1 MARRY
6 CPAGPQK
13 KNRAGR
19 QSLAQI
25 DCNLSNLNPPVGFTE
40 IWSGCRAGPVLPL
53 TPIIATID
61 RPLRGAIGVP
71 RWFYLSHRIDTQRHH
86 RDAGAP
92 RRRCRWA
99 EARRGRR
106 VMQTR
111 CAARRWWLAALACFQ
126 SQPHRWLRRWP
137 GGFRADNPHGD
148 GNRSLALAGTLR
160 AVVGMDDGRRLGG
173 HGAIV
178 GQSPDM
184 KSPPR
189 AAVCSL

>member
-71 RWFYLSHRIDTQRHH
+71 RWFYLSHRIEHSGITATLVPSAPMP
-86 RDAGAP
+86 AGP
-92 RRRCRWA
+92 KRV
-99 EARRGRR
+99 EVGR
-106 VMQTR
+106 
-111 CAARRWWLAALACFQ
+111 A
-126 SQPHRWLRRWP
+126 
-137 GGFRADNPHGD
+137 
-148 GNRSLALAGTLR
+148 
-160 AVVGMDDGRRLGG
+160 
-173 HGAIV
+173 
-178 GQSPDM
+178 
-184 KSPPR
+184 
-189 AAVCSL
+189 